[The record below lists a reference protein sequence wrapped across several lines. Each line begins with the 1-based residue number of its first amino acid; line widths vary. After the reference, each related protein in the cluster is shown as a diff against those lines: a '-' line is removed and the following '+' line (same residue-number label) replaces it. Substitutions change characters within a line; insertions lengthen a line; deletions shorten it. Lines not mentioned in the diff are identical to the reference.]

1 MIHGT
6 PDLSPRT
13 AAPDGPGNDRHDE
26 TPGGAPSAESTSAI
40 AEVEEQLSVLAGL
53 IRASM
58 RDAALFIDPSLQP
71 FSFKLLRHIERYGPT
86 HSSAVAA
93 ALYVDKSVISR
104 QAKQLCEL
112 GLVRTELDPADGRAR
127 FLAITELA
135 RTKLDAVRNGE
146 TAIVHRRLSGWP
158 TDDLHQLAAL
168 LAQLNTP

>member
-13 AAPDGPGNDRHDE
+13 GAPDETRNDSRDE
-26 TPGGAPSAESTSAI
+26 TPGDTLSAESATAI

-58 RDAALFIDPSLQP
+58 RDAALFIDASLQP
-71 FSFKLLRHIERYGPT
+71 FAFKLLRHIERYGPT

-112 GLVRTELDPADGRAR
+112 GLVRTELDPDDGRAR
-127 FLAITELA
+127 FLAVTDLA
-135 RTKLDAVRNGE
+135 RAKLDAVRNGE
-146 TAIVHRRLSGWP
+146 TAIVHRRLSDWP

>member
-13 AAPDGPGNDRHDE
+13 GAPDETRNDSRDE
-26 TPGGAPSAESTSAI
+26 TAGDTLSAESAAAI

-58 RDAALFIDPSLQP
+58 RDAALFIDASLQP
-71 FSFKLLRHIERYGPT
+71 FAFKLLRHIERYGPT

-127 FLAITELA
+127 FLAVTDLA
-135 RTKLDAVRNGE
+135 RAKLDAVRNGE
-146 TAIVHRRLSGWP
+146 TAIVHKRLSAWP

>member
-13 AAPDGPGNDRHDE
+13 GAPDETRNDSRDE
-26 TPGGAPSAESTSAI
+26 TPGDTLSAESATAI

-58 RDAALFIDPSLQP
+58 RDAALFIDASLQP
-71 FSFKLLRHIERYGPT
+71 FAFKLLRHIERYGPT

-127 FLAITELA
+127 FLAITDLA
-135 RTKLDAVRNGE
+135 RAKLDAVRNGE
-146 TAIVHRRLSGWP
+146 TAIVHKRLSAWP